1 MDVLLGRPMEE
12 ILEDLPIQTSIKE
25 ALLGKTNLF
34 KIVHDLAIA
43 YEKADWID
51 LPNLA
56 SRLGIEESEVPQVY
70 SDSVERADRM
80 F

>member
-1 MDVLLGRPMEE
+1 MEE

-34 KIVHDLAIA
+34 KTVLDLAIA

-51 LPNLA
+51 FPNLA
-56 SRLGIEESEVPQVY
+56 SQLGIEESEVPQIF
-70 SDSVERADRM
+70 SDSVEWADRL